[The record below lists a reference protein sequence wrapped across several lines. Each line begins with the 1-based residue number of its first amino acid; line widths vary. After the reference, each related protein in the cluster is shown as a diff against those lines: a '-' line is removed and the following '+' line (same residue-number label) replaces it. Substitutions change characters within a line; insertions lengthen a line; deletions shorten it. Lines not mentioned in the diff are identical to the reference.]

1 MMKLEEAILWSI
13 SNCPDSIENE
23 TKKRMLSCLLLVGG
37 GLANFQRVRDILTH
51 KIKMCLD
58 EYQFDNFQSNMD
70 IRVINRPKDLDPSII
85 AWKGGSV
92 MSCLDTA
99 QELWID
105 QQEWKNHG
113 LRILRERCAFVW

>member
-70 IRVINRPKDLDPSII
+70 IRVINRPKVKKIQFLFLI
-85 AWKGGSV
+85 SV
-92 MSCLDTA
+92 LIF
-99 QELWID
+99 L
-105 QQEWKNHG
+105 
-113 LRILRERCAFVW
+113 